1 MAAMDDLTRLTR
13 LRQHRIRQT
22 PERPISADLTPLE
35 KALKA
40 RHKAVGGVGIAWA
53 QAAPKELAGKAAP
66 VSLTRGVLKVR
77 VLDAATA
84 HKMDRW
90 LRQGGLDA
98 LIDAAPGQLKRVRL
112 TQ

>member
-1 MAAMDDLTRLTR
+1 MQEADRLARLREHRTRSAPDRDLAPEMMTLEKLLR
-13 LRQHRIRQT
+13 RQHR
-22 PERPISADLTPLE
+22 
-35 KALKA
+35 
-40 RHKAVGGVGIAWA
+40 AVGGVGVAWA
-53 QAAPKELAGKAAP
+53 QAVPKDLAQQTSP

>member
-1 MAAMDDLTRLTR
+1 MDEASRLAR
-13 LRQHRIRQT
+13 LRDRRVRAA
-22 PERPISADLTPLE
+22 PERAIAGDLLPLE
-35 KALKA
+35 KDLRA
-40 RHKAVGGVGIAWA
+40 RYRAVGGVAVAWA
-53 QAAPKELAGKAAP
+53 QAVPKELVSSASP

>member
-1 MAAMDDLTRLTR
+1 MDETARLAR
-13 LRQHRIRQT
+13 LRASRVRPT
-22 PERPISADLTPLE
+22 ADRPISVDLTPLE
-35 KALKA
+35 KAIRA
-40 RHKAVGGVGIAWA
+40 RHKAVGGVGLAWA
-53 QAAPKELAGKAAP
+53 QAAPKELADKAAP

>member
-1 MAAMDDLTRLTR
+1 MDDPARLAR
-13 LRQHRIRQT
+13 LRQNRVR
-22 PERPISADLTPLE
+22 PAADRPISADLTPLE
-35 KALKA
+35 KALRA

-53 QAAPKELAGKAAP
+53 QAVPKDLSRTASP

-90 LRQGGLDA
+90 LRSGGLDA